1 MHMRFQSGT
10 QFRGRQVMDRTGLSG
25 RFDFTFEWTPDRRVR
40 LLVSSRA
47 PRFLAALEEQL
58 GLKIESQ
65 LAPRPVLVV
74 DSIEEPAENN

>member
-10 QFRGRQVMDRTGLSG
+10 QFRGRQVLDRTGLSG
-25 RFDFTFEWTPDRRVR
+25 RFDFTLEWTPDNASA
-40 LLVSSRA
+40 SSLESS

-58 GLKIESQ
+58 GLKLESQ
-65 LAPRPVLVV
+65 LAPRPVLIV